1 LDGGGRMSGKG
12 SKPRPLSVSY
22 DTYSGNFDSI
32 FRKRVVKITTLP
44 DGDGFVEL
52 PNDVLKKLDWKE
64 GTNLKLTC
72 NDSIKLTK
80 NEKD

>member
-1 LDGGGRMSGKG
+1 MNGKG

-22 DTYSGNFDSI
+22 DTYSDNFDSI

-44 DGDGFVEL
+44 DGDSFVEL
-52 PNDVLKKLDWKE
+52 PKDVLKKLDWKE

>member
-1 LDGGGRMSGKG
+1 MDGGGRMSGKG

-22 DTYSGNFDSI
+22 DTYSDNFDSI
-32 FRKRVVKITTLP
+32 FRKRVAKITTLP
-44 DGDGFVEL
+44 DGNAFVEL
-52 PNDVLKKLDWKE
+52 PNDILKKLDWKE

-72 NDSIKLTK
+72 NDSINLTK